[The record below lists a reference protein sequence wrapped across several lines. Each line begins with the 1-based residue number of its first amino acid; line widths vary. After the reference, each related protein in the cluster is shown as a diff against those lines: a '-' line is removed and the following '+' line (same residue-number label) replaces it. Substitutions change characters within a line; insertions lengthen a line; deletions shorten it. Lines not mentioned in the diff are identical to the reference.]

1 MRNGFGCP
9 VHTLLDTTQHLA
21 IRSVVSCHVD
31 NDKKSQDSHGD
42 TVKLRSLSSL
52 PQGPLCRPCLQE
64 RFVAAISPCMV
75 YFPTF
80 EFGKY
85 TGPMDPTSMGFQSPC
100 LSARAMCIAM
110 TGKTRTK
117 GCHLPKCQSYPKLVS
132 CSSKYLATKFV
143 SKHMFQADSYYMLL
157 SSTIISSSFWYRI
170 YNHPE
175 FNTGN
180 IEWPSSYPASR
191 FACFTNSGEKLCKVE
206 LLPAK
211 KNI

>member
-1 MRNGFGCP
+1 MLDCTWLKVSSYLFPTELLILPYDIHYSLSARPQTGVRNEFGCP

-85 TGPMDPTSMGFQSPC
+85 TGPMDPMGFQSPC

-157 SSTIISSSFWYRI
+157 SYQVDFDTESTI
-170 YNHPE
+170 
-175 FNTGN
+175 TL
-180 IEWPSSYPASR
+180 
-191 FACFTNSGEKLCKVE
+191 NSIQV
-206 LLPAK
+206 
-211 KNI
+211 I